1 MRCFRSSGVRCEVVV
16 KMPKAEDVD
25 EVEPVDP
32 SAVDPLLDARG
43 YLPRRLERVLR
54 HAERP
59 REVVG
64 RTGGNNPQRHV
75 EPLAF
80 HGVDGEVNRAVTA
93 GDHHQLDLLVPVEGV
108 GVEIDLKRF
117 DVVSVGG
124 EYLADILDLAVSAS
138 LAGLRVV

>member
-16 KMPKAEDVD
+16 KMPK
-25 EVEPVDP
+25 
-32 SAVDPLLDARG
+32 LKTLTK
-43 YLPRRLERVLR
+43 VLR

-64 RTGGNNPQRHV
+64 RTGGNNSQRHV

-80 HGVDGEVNRAVTA
+80 HSVDGEVNRAVTA

-124 EYLADILDLAVSAS
+124 EYLADILNLAIGAS